1 MTKPRIST
9 LDDYRQWIQL
19 AREVESLF
27 GPMVEDP
34 DFQGGLRQA
43 ILEGNAFCIGE
54 TDGGDE
60 EPLPGGIVVSR
71 EANEILWFA
80 VAENCR
86 GQGIGKALL
95 KEAIACLDHKREIA
109 VTTFDNSVELGFA
122 ARRLYLTFGFEDSMR
137 GAVNP
142 AGIPTV
148 VMVRP
153 VGDAKHCI
161 QAVCLSAPVSPEEDR
176 YG

>member
-1 MTKPRIST
+1 MIKPHIST
-9 LDDYRQWIQL
+9 PDDYKQWIQL

-34 DFQGGLRQA
+34 NFQEGLRQA
-43 ILEGNAFCIGE
+43 ISEGNAFCIRK
-54 TDGGDE
+54 TNGGDE

-86 GQGIGKALL
+86 GAGIGKALL
-95 KEAIACLDHKREIA
+95 KEAIVCLDHKREIA
-109 VTTFDNSVELGFA
+109 VTTFDNSVESGFA
-122 ARRLYLTFGFEDSMR
+122 ARRLYLTFGFKDSMP
-137 GAVNP
+137 GAMNP

-153 VGDAKHCI
+153 VGDANHCI
-161 QAVCLSAPVSPEEDR
+161 QADAAEPR
-176 YG
+176 R